1 MIDDIYRGLGQEQ
14 NSFLSIQSPFYD
26 QTLKGY
32 DYNPEKAKE
41 LLLEA
46 GFKYN
51 SDNLSNSSM
60 ALSLV
65 PPLPNNLSHNVSGI
79 AGN

>member
-1 MIDDIYRGLGQEQ
+1 MIDDIYRALGQEQ

-26 QTLKGY
+26 KTLKGY

-51 SDNLSNSSM
+51 NGLLHTFNTADRIQTFMVRSGRSFY
-60 ALSLV
+60 
-65 PPLPNNLSHNVSGI
+65 NNY
-79 AGN
+79 